1 LVQSTGGHDIPI
13 APGIHGGG
21 GGHDGSFGLVVQ
33 STLHDESSGF
43 LVQSTGGQ
51 FSVSG
56 LHGGGLQEGSSLGDQ
71 VYTMDRLE
79 LLYNP
84 LVV

>member
-1 LVQSTGGHDIPI
+1 VQSGLQ
-13 APGIHGGG
+13 
-21 GGHDGSFGLVVQ
+21 DG
-33 STLHDESSGF
+33 SSGF